1 MSSPSRERPRT
12 VTIVGWAWLVV
23 ASLRFLNGLLG
34 LIVWK
39 VGGLDRGLPFLPF
52 RAGHYQVAVPGFEMM
67 MRHTTE
73 ILVLQALVGGA
84 LAYTAFEV
92 LHRKA
97 WARTTL
103 EAAAW
108 LGIALA
114 AGMGVYVYAATAAMA
129 SETPEAAAT
138 IRIAGAGAG
147 VLIALLGAAFFGA
160 TIAILRRPDARR
172 HFEPATAVEPA

>member
-1 MSSPSRERPRT
+1 MSSPSPERPRT

-34 LIVWK
+34 LVVWK
-39 VGGLDRGLPFLPF
+39 VGGLDRGLPFLPLP
-52 RAGHYQVAVPGFEMM
+52 AGHQIQAPGFDVM

-73 ILVLQALVGGA
+73 ILVLQALVGGV
-84 LAYTAFEV
+84 LAYAAFE
-92 LHRKA
+92 LLRRKA
-97 WARTTL
+97 WARTTI

-114 AGMGVYVYAATAAMA
+114 AGLGVYVYSATVAMA

-172 HFEPATAVEPA
+172 HFEPATAVEPS